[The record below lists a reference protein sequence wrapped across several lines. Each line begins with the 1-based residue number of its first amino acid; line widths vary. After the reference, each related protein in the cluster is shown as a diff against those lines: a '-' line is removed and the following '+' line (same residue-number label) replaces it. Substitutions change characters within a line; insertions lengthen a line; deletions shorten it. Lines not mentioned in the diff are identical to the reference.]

1 MTSRL
6 FALIGALALVLGGLA
21 LHAQSGQATANP
33 KTANPKTANPKHELR
48 TPWGDPDLQGNWN
61 GETLTPLQRPARF
74 ANKPVLT
81 PEEAAQVVQE
91 VLGRPG
97 QDRRLA
103 NPEKDV
109 QGAYN
114 ALFNM
119 RGSQLSDNRTS
130 LIIDP
135 PDGKI
140 PPYTP
145 EAQKRVAAER
155 EFLQSLLQG
164 TVGGRPGPISPKHQ
178 EPPPDYNTN
187 RMNRADGPEDRALG
201 ERCINFIPNLGA
213 VYQIVQSPGQVGI
226 DHDSGQG
233 SGFVRVIPV
242 NGTPH
247 APSRMRFWNG
257 DPRGRW
263 EGDTLVVDITNFN
276 HKHDFN
282 GSRENLHLIERFRRV
297 SENRLE
303 YTLTVDDP
311 TTWTRP
317 WTLMVPWSKESDKAN
332 EVYES
337 NCHEGNYGLMGILAN
352 MRAADRLFKE
362 GKGRDPRTMDNATGA
377 DTGGGIDIDRTAQE
391 RANDS
396 K

>member
-6 FALIGALALVLGGLA
+6 VALIGALVLGGLAVA

-33 KTANPKTANPKHELR
+33 KQQLR
-48 TPWGDPDLQGNWN
+48 TPWGDPDLQGNWD
-61 GETLTPLQRPARF
+61 GGTLTPVQRPARF
-74 ANKPVLT
+74 ADKPVLT
-81 PEEAAQVVQE
+81 PEEAKKVVAE

-97 QDRRLA
+97 QERRSS

-114 ALFNM
+114 AFFNIIA
-119 RGSQLSDNRTS
+119 SDLSDGRTS

-140 PPYTP
+140 PPLTP
-145 EAQKRVAAER
+145 EARKRADAQR
-155 EFLQSLLQG
+155 EFLQALLQG
-164 TVGGRPGPISPKHQ
+164 TVGGRPGPISPKHE
-178 EPPPDYNTN
+178 EPPPYYNTS

-201 ERCINFIPNLGA
+201 ERCINFLPNLGA

-226 DHDSGQG
+226 YHDSGQG
-233 SGFVRVIPV
+233 SGFARVIPV
-242 NGTPH
+242 NGSQH
-247 APSRMRFWNG
+247 VPSRIRFWNG
-257 DPRGRW
+257 DARGRW

-276 HKHDFN
+276 HKRDFQ
-282 GSRENLHLIERFRRV
+282 GSRENLHMVERFRRV
-297 SENRLE
+297 SANRLE

-311 TTWTRP
+311 TTFTRS
-317 WTLMVPWSKESDKAN
+317 WTLMVPWKKQSDKAN
-332 EVYES
+332 QVYES
-337 NCHEGNYGLMGILAN
+337 SCHEGNYGLMGILAN
-352 MRAADRLFKE
+352 MRYVDSRFKE

-391 RANDS
+391 AQEKANNP